1 MKSNHD
7 DCGTTI
13 VYSQI
18 TQMNPTTQIMLT
30 IIPDL
35 HESRNGSTANV
46 RKIDITMIIFIEKMP
61 YL

>member
-18 TQMNPTTQIMLT
+18 TQMHPTIQIMLT
-30 IIPDL
+30 ILPDR
-35 HESRNGSTANV
+35 HQSRNGSTANV
-46 RKIDITMIIFIEKMP
+46 RKIDIAMII
-61 YL
+61 LL